1 MSDLRQMPLFGNQPA
16 TTADL
21 NVHTQLQHTLA
32 LFQQYLLNEGKSQH
46 TLNAFTSDLQ
56 LLADHSGIDHAI
68 GDFTTTRLNEFLH
81 WLEFERGVPCSRKSY
96 ARRVT
101 TLKVF
106 FKWLHSIGA
115 IPYDPA
121 KVVLQRSGP
130 APLSYALNPDE
141 IRAAILA
148 ARGMRKGEEIDTRPE
163 LLLRLILDT
172 GIKKSEAMTIKPA
185 DVDRLNPNRPI
196 LTIRHRVRNIF
207 KERRIDLDP
216 DWTRLMDR
224 YLAQYTLSDTLFNCT
239 ARNLEYV
246 LEDVGE
252 SAGIPHKL
260 SFEMLRWTCAVRDM
274 QAGLDDA
281 FIRDKLGLSPVSW
294 VETRGKAR
302 RLLEL
307 QQPKA
312 P

>member
-21 NVHTQLQHTLA
+21 NAHTQLQHTLV
-32 LFQQYLLNEGKSQH
+32 LFQQYLLKDGKSQH

-56 LLADHSGIDHAI
+56 LLADFCGSDHAI

-81 WLEFERGVPCSRKSY
+81 WLEFERGVSCSRKSY

-106 FKWLHSIGA
+106 FKWLHSVGA
-115 IPYDPA
+115 IPHDPA

-148 ARGMRKGEEIDTRPE
+148 ARGMRKGEEVDTRPE

-172 GIKKSEAMTIKPA
+172 GVKKSEAMTIKPA

-196 LTIRHRVRNIF
+196 LTVRHRVRNIF

-216 DWTRLMDR
+216 DWVRLMDT
-224 YLAQYTLSDTLFNCT
+224 YLIQYTLSDTLFNCT

-252 SAGIPHKL
+252 AAGIPHKL
-260 SFEMLRWTCAVRDM
+260 SFEILRWTCAVRDM
-274 QAGLDDA
+274 QAGLEDA

-294 VETRGKAR
+294 VETRAKAR

-307 QQPKA
+307 QQPKT